1 VTVTSIKLL
10 LFQITVSLSATAT
23 GRMQS
28 VKIGSR
34 LPYIPILYPSPFTRQ
49 TVFPLQRHFRIF
61 VSIIKSNPTITA
73 KAGVITAYTLISGR
87 ITSAFANANSDG
99 VNRIRKKKNYN
110 YIKTTSQKEMNQMNK
125 TLKKTLSIILTI
137 LMLVTSVPFAFAAD
151 TPVAKIGDVEYTDFD
166 EALSNWVDGT
176 TLTLLADVMNLTDYI
191 QTTAKGLTLDLN
203 GHTLA
208 SADTWTL
215 RVWGASELTIRDSK
229 GNGNINGRVDVG
241 WTNDGGPGTLL
252 LESGTLEEVGV
263 SGIFTMTGGTI
274 QNESG
279 AALDVNNDTD
289 TVLITGGEIY
299 GSTYGIWI
307 SSGNVIISGDT
318 KITGAGQYAIW
329 SYFSTEAVISG
340 TPTIS
345 GGAGEFDLRSKITL
359 NTQPADGETWRV
371 KIDTEEI
378 TDGIFAVPGEGITLD
393 IGKFAS
399 AMDGYEVK
407 QNAKGELLLCN
418 HTEQTA
424 ASNGDGTHN
433 TTCNCGEATFDT
445 NVACSGGV
453 ATDTH
458 QAYCEYC
465 NAPYGEVNPDVHCD
479 IFAVNMTA
487 EQLQSDLLELLNAGN
502 TDISIV
508 LAAKADE
515 EMFTAINTAFCS
527 STAAAGS
534 VNLTIA
540 GAQAV
545 SNITVLT
552 PDGPKI
558 PLALKTLTLP
568 GATALDMEAITYVS
582 NLEAIYLPNV
592 TSIDA
597 WGLDGLDALNKLVL
611 SAEGAITFRDFNT
624 IGLPFANID
633 LTLHCNKK
641 NDVTDGTIWQGKT
654 WKSIGFTHNYTD
666 GICSVCGEACDHKD
680 STHTTA
686 TDEGNGI
693 HSFECSV
700 CGKTVSEA
708 HNYKSGTPAGACVCG
723 AECPHSSFDSATG
736 NCTDCETSL
745 AIAKVETGE
754 TTTYYLTADELRT
767 VIENNY
773 ADQAIT
779 LLADLAIKDT
789 IIIENSDGTKNTLD
803 LNGHTLICSDP
814 IWGRILL
821 EYGELEITGT
831 GSINIFMSANDEG
844 TKIVVGSGVTLNN
857 SLRSAYGGVLEL
869 TNATIP
875 EAGLNVILYSDY
887 WDPTTYNVS
896 DVLKLPADYYFFVD
910 GKAVSSY
917 SGETEGTVLKHADHS
932 YTYTDNGDGTH
943 DKACS
948 DCGDVVVNNE
958 NHTLTYSANGNIITE
973 SCSANCGYTGTATIG
988 AEGKTYDGN
997 AVEVVVSKTGSL
1009 ENTIIPVTLT
1019 KDGEAFTG
1027 EPVNAGTYTASI
1039 SMGENENAVVAS
1051 VEFIIENA
1059 NPVIAAAPT
1068 PDTLTYIGEAQYLI
1082 SAGEAVGGTMVYSL
1096 TENGEYTTT
1105 IPQGTN
1111 AGDYT
1116 VWYYVK
1122 GNANHNDSA
1131 KDSVPVTIKK
1141 APLTVTASDITI
1153 TYGEAPTNNGV
1164 TYSGFVNGENEG
1176 VLGGELAY
1184 TYTYTQNGNVGN
1196 YSITPEGLTADNY
1209 EITFV
1214 DGTLTVEQIDIGDII
1229 DEMKINLEQYSY
1241 VYDGTEKKPKVT
1253 SITVDGVT
1261 LTEGTDYTVRYEDN
1275 VYVGNYATAVIIFEG
1290 NYDGI
1295 FRKWFTITK
1304 AYYNLTAPAPNTLTY
1319 NGEEQYLVSAGI
1331 VEGADFEYSLDGA
1344 SWSTS
1349 IPQAKDVGNYTVY
1362 YRVLADENHY
1372 GIEGT
1377 VDVTIKECP
1386 HTWDE
1391 DGYCRKCKTFC
1402 KHENNVNGVC
1412 TVCDYVL
1419 TFSVITGDTVSYY
1432 DSFDDA
1438 LENAEEGST
1447 VKLMKGLNQIASYE
1461 INKSI
1466 TLDLNGNSWD
1476 TGSSDYIDVYT
1487 FVTFTDSVGTGELN
1501 LSLNLYAPCLFNSG
1515 TYKGIGIMFETEDT
1529 LDDYLAECHG
1539 FFDHYTGEFKDVSD
1553 EKYVMGAK
1561 VDFYHKLGVQTCKGY
1576 QCEICG
1582 EYFGEADPDA
1592 HDWSNKDGI
1601 CAICAYECA
1610 HEWDE
1615 GVLTRPVYDAVLGSK
1630 DGYCTYTCTV
1640 CGEKKTEAVKSA
1652 DYSAYEAVSEE
1663 INALLQS
1670 DDLTSEAKQAIYSA
1684 ANECEL
1690 LSNDLTESEQNKVD
1704 SLVAELEKIVA
1715 DAEEKIASGEYVK
1728 ADYTEIDEA
1737 IKAIDEA
1744 LENATISE
1752 EMANEF
1758 SDIKSQLEALKVN
1771 ENTSMADVAELLER
1785 VKAVAETMADC
1796 ANGIHSF
1803 TKYEE
1808 VTAPECGKAGLEK
1821 AVCDYGCGA
1830 TDEKEI
1836 PALEHIDEDGDY
1848 LCDHGCGHEFEKP
1861 VEPEQPDTP
1870 DIPDEPTDEACDHLC
1885 HSNNA
1890 FVKFIWKIINFFF
1903 RLFNIQQYCD
1913 CGELHYKNS
1922 VFG

>member
-1 VTVTSIKLL
+1 
-10 LFQITVSLSATAT
+10 
-23 GRMQS
+23 
-28 VKIGSR
+28 
-34 LPYIPILYPSPFTRQ
+34 
-49 TVFPLQRHFRIF
+49 
-61 VSIIKSNPTITA
+61 
-73 KAGVITAYTLISGR
+73 
-87 ITSAFANANSDG
+87 
-99 VNRIRKKKNYN
+99 
-110 YIKTTSQKEMNQMNK
+110 MNK

-1386 HTWDE
+1386 H
-1391 DGYCRKCKTFC
+1391 
-1402 KHENNVNGVC
+1402 
-1412 TVCDYVL
+1412 
-1419 TFSVITGDTVSYY
+1419 
-1432 DSFDDA
+1432 
-1438 LENAEEGST
+1438 
-1447 VKLMKGLNQIASYE
+1447 
-1461 INKSI
+1461 
-1466 TLDLNGNSWD
+1466 
-1476 TGSSDYIDVYT
+1476 
-1487 FVTFTDSVGTGELN
+1487 
-1501 LSLNLYAPCLFNSG
+1501 
-1515 TYKGIGIMFETEDT
+1515 
-1529 LDDYLAECHG
+1529 
-1539 FFDHYTGEFKDVSD
+1539 
-1553 EKYVMGAK
+1553 
-1561 VDFYHKLGVQTCKGY
+1561 
-1576 QCEICG
+1576 
-1582 EYFGEADPDA
+1582 
-1592 HDWSNKDGI
+1592 
-1601 CAICAYECA
+1601 
-1610 HEWDE
+1610 EWDE

-1630 DGYCTYTCTV
+1630 DGYYTYTCTL
-1640 CGEKKTEAVKSA
+1640 CGEEKTETVKSA

-1684 ANECEL
+1684 ANECGH
-1690 LSNDLTESEQNKVD
+1690 LSNDLTESEQNIVD
-1704 SLVAELEKIVA
+1704 DLVAELEKIVA
-1715 DAEEKIASGEYVK
+1715 DADEKIASGEYVK

-1737 IKAIDEA
+1737 IASVDEA

-1752 EMANEF
+1752 EMANEL

-1771 ENTSMADVAELLER
+1771 ENTSMADAAELLER

-1821 AVCDYGCGA
+1821 
-1830 TDEKEI
+1830 
-1836 PALEHIDEDGDY
+1836 
-1848 LCDHGCGHEFEKP
+1848 
-1861 VEPEQPDTP
+1861 
-1870 DIPDEPTDEACDHLC
+1870 
-1885 HSNNA
+1885 
-1890 FVKFIWKIINFFF
+1890 
-1903 RLFNIQQYCD
+1903 
-1913 CGELHYKNS
+1913 
-1922 VFG
+1922 